1 MQGDQ
6 APVTAL
12 RPTAKAEE
20 PLVARLLYVEDNIQI
35 AEITCMMLEDI
46 GLEITQ
52 AASAEEALAIIGDGD
67 GDDDDE
73 PPFDIVLTDVVM
85 PGLSGV
91 QLARRLN
98 RRWPKMPV
106 VLVSGF
112 SDELA
117 TGYGGQYELLRKPFT
132 RGALLD
138 SLQRHLDGSLYLTA

>member
-1 MQGDQ
+1 MQGEQ
-6 APVTAL
+6 TPGTAPNPATM
-12 RPTAKAEE
+12 AEE
-20 PLVARLLYVEDNIQI
+20 PFAARLLYVEDNVQI

-52 AASAEEALAIIGDGD
+52 AASAEEALAIIGESEGP
-67 GDDDDE
+67 

-98 RRWPKMPV
+98 RRWPNLPV

-117 TGYGGQYELLRKPFT
+117 MGYGGQYELLRKPFT
-132 RGALLD
+132 RGALLE
-138 SLQRHLDGSLYLTA
+138 SLQRHLDGSLYLIA

>member
-1 MQGDQ
+1 MQGEQ
-6 APVTAL
+6 TPGTAPSPAAIT
-12 RPTAKAEE
+12 EE
-20 PLVARLLYVEDNIQI
+20 PFAARLLYVEDNVQI

-46 GLEITQ
+46 GLEIIQ
-52 AASAEEALAIIGDGD
+52 AASAEEALVIIGEAEGP
-67 GDDDDE
+67 

-98 RRWPKMPV
+98 RRWPNLPV

-117 TGYGGQYELLRKPFT
+117 MGYGGQYELLRKPFT
-132 RGALLD
+132 RGALVE
-138 SLQRHLDGSLYLTA
+138 SLQRHLDNSLYQTA

>member
-1 MQGDQ
+1 MQGEQ
-6 APVTAL
+6 TPGTAPNPA
-12 RPTAKAEE
+12 AMAEE
-20 PLVARLLYVEDNIQI
+20 PFAARLLYVEDNVQI

-46 GLEITQ
+46 GLEIIQ
-52 AASAEEALAIIGDGD
+52 AASAEEALAIVGEGE
-67 GDDDDE
+67 GP

-98 RRWPKMPV
+98 RRWPNLPV

-117 TGYGGQYELLRKPFT
+117 MGYGGQYELLRKPFT
-132 RGALLD
+132 RGALVD
-138 SLQRHLDGSLYLTA
+138 SLQRHLDNAIYLTA

>member
-1 MQGDQ
+1 MHRDQ
-6 APVTAL
+6 TPGTAPSPASL
-12 RPTAKAEE
+12 AEDSFV
-20 PLVARLLYVEDNIQI
+20 PRLLYVEDNAEI

-46 GLEITQ
+46 GLEIIQ
-52 AASAEEALAIIGDGD
+52 AASAEEALGFIGEAEGP
-67 GDDDDE
+67 

-98 RRWPKMPV
+98 RRWPNLPV

-112 SDELA
+112 SDDLA

-132 RGALLD
+132 RGALVE
-138 SLQRHLDGSLYLTA
+138 SLQRHLDKSLYLTA

>member
-1 MQGDQ
+1 MPHAQ
-6 APVTAL
+6 
-12 RPTAKAEE
+12 PTAT
-20 PLVARLLYVEDNIQI
+20 PQSPFLGRLLYVEDNPRI
-35 AEITCMMLEDI
+35 AEVTCLLLEDS

-52 AASAEEALAIIGDGD
+52 AGSAEEALRIA
-67 GDDDDE
+67 DDE
-73 PPFDIVLTDVVM
+73 SVPFDIVLTDVVM

-98 RRWPKMPV
+98 RRWPDLPV

-117 TGYGGQYELLRKPFT
+117 MGYGGQYELLCKPFT

-138 SLQRHLDGSLYLTA
+138 ILQRHLDGAVYQPA

>member
-1 MQGDQ
+1 MHRDQ
-6 APVTAL
+6 TPITAPSAASL
-12 RPTAKAEE
+12 ADE
-20 PLVARLLYVEDNIQI
+20 PFIARLLYVEDNAEI

-46 GLEITQ
+46 GLEIIR
-52 AASAEEALAIIGDGD
+52 AASAEEALSFIGEGE
-67 GDDDDE
+67 GP

-98 RRWPKMPV
+98 RRWPNLPV

-112 SDELA
+112 SDDLA

-132 RGALLD
+132 RGALVE
-138 SLQRHLDGSLYLTA
+138 SLQRHLDNSLYLTV

>member
-1 MQGDQ
+1 MHGDETS
-6 APVTAL
+6 ATAHGS
-12 RPTAKAEE
+12 AGSAEDAI
-20 PLVARLLYVEDNIQI
+20 VARLLYVEDNAQI
-35 AEITCMMLEDI
+35 AEVTCMMLEDI

-52 AASAEEALAIIGDGD
+52 TASAEEALTFFGEDDGP
-67 GDDDDE
+67 

-98 RRWPKMPV
+98 RRWPELPI

-117 TGYGGQYELLRKPFT
+117 IGYGSQYELLRKPFT
-132 RGALLD
+132 RGALIN
-138 SLQRHLDGSLYLTA
+138 SLERHLDGPLPLSV

>member
-1 MQGDQ
+1 MPYSQPNAVPH
-6 APVTAL
+6 APFL
-12 RPTAKAEE
+12 G
-20 PLVARLLYVEDNIQI
+20 RLLYVEDNPQI
-35 AEITCMMLEDI
+35 AEVTCLLLEDS

-52 AASAEEALAIIGDGD
+52 AESAEEALRIADAQD
-67 GDDDDE
+67 V
-73 PPFDIVLTDVVM
+73 PFDIVLTDVVM

-98 RRWPKMPV
+98 RRWPDLPI

-117 TGYGGQYELLRKPFT
+117 MGYGGQYELLRKPFT

-138 SLQRHLDGSLYLTA
+138 ILQRHLDGSVYQHA